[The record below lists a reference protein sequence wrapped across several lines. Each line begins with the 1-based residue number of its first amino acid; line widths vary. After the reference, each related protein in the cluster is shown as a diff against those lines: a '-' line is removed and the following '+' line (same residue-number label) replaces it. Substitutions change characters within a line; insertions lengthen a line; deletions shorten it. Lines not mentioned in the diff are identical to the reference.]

1 MDKTGEAPSAAPLL
15 DLDTL
20 IERPRISIDG
30 TMFEIL
36 SPDELSVIDS
46 HRFARWGR
54 RIDALNRSDNE
65 DPAAEAELDALV
77 AKVARRIC
85 VGVPEDV
92 FAKVPGKQR
101 WAVIDVFT
109 ALLLRNGLKVA
120 GAMKAATGPTPAWL
134 IEAQGQLSTGAS
146 WSPGSSGSTAAGRRT
161 GWRRFLSRW

>member
-1 MDKTGEAPSAAPLL
+1 MAQADTAAAPLL
-15 DLDTL
+15 DISTL
-20 IERPRISIDG
+20 IERPRIDIDG
-30 TMFEIL
+30 TMYEIL

-46 HRFARWGR
+46 HRFASWGR
-54 RIDALNRSDNE
+54 RIDALNKADSE

-101 WAVIDVFT
+101 WAIIDVFT

-120 GAMKAATGPTPAWL
+120 GAMKAATGPTPDWM

-146 WSPGSSGSTAAGRRT
+146 SSPGFSGSTADARRT
-161 GWRRFLSRW
+161 GWKRFLPGW

>member
-1 MDKTGEAPSAAPLL
+1 MEQAGTAAAPLL

-20 IERPRISIDG
+20 IERPRIAVDG
-30 TMFEIL
+30 TMYEIL
-36 SPDELSVIDS
+36 SPDELTVIDS

-54 RIDALNRSDNE
+54 RIDVLERSDTE
-65 DPAAEAELDALV
+65 DAGEETELEALV

-85 VGVPEDV
+85 VGVPDDV
-92 FAKVPGKQR
+92 FAKVPGRQR
-101 WAVIDVFT
+101 RQIIDVFT

-120 GAMKAATGPTPAWL
+120 GAMVAATGPTPAWL

-161 GWRRFLSRW
+161 GWKRFLPGW